1 VIEAPSIDSP
11 ILFIEVKPPTHLPIT
26 LAEDQVRRRCLSHL
40 VKVPKL
46 YGISAIGRQLSYYE
60 FDKAVGSI
68 TPNALPDS
76 STIMMDTAPMERWST
91 NIMEPEG

>member
-1 VIEAPSIDSP
+1 M
-11 ILFIEVKPPTHLPIT
+11 
-26 LAEDQVRRRCLSHL
+26 RRRFGEISHL

-68 TPNALPDS
+68 TPDALPDS
-76 STIMMDTAPMERWST
+76 STTMMDTAPVERWST
-91 NIMEPEG
+91 NIMEPEGFDKFMRVVEEVKRMTFALWWVYSFVS